1 MFNAEEGT
9 VITEHEILSSV
20 SNQVIVGFHK
30 DFSDVDRIEVRAQAP
45 SSNSGNARFEVVNTS
60 SSIVSMYTSSLA
72 HSGIGINKNNKYA
85 FAFKTNDYAGV
96 VNGGTPQ
103 TDTSGNVP
111 TGLNGMIVGNS
122 VYTVRSHLY
131 IKRLTLYSQRLSNNQ
146 LQNLTS

>member
-9 VITEHEILSSV
+9 IITEHEILSSTA
-20 SNQVIVGFHK
+20 NQGLVGFHK
-30 DFSDVDRIEVRAQAP
+30 DFGSVDRIEVRATDSTAAR
-45 SSNSGNARFEVVNTS
+45 ARFEVVNTS
-60 SSIVSMYTSSLA
+60 SGVASLSSSSLA

-85 FAFKTNDYAGV
+85 FAFKVNDFAGV

-146 LQNLTS
+146 LVTLTS

>member
-9 VITEHEILSSV
+9 VITEHEILSSTA
-20 SNQVIVGFHK
+20 NQGLVGFHK
-30 DFSDVDRIEVRAQAP
+30 DFGSVDRIEVRATG
-45 SSNSGNARFEVVNTS
+45 SNTGRARFEVTNTS
-60 SSIVSMYTSSLA
+60 SSVVYMMDSSLA

-85 FAFKTNDYAGV
+85 FAFKVNDYAGV

-146 LQNLTS
+146 MQNLTS

>member
-9 VITEHEILSSV
+9 VITEHEILSSTA
-20 SNQVIVGFHK
+20 NQGLVGFYK
-30 DFSDVDRIEVRAQAP
+30 DFGSVDRIELRAT
-45 SSNSGNARFEVVNTS
+45 GTTTTRARFEVVNSS
-60 SSIVSMYTSSLA
+60 SSIVSMSNSSLA
-72 HSGIGINKNNKYA
+72 HSGTGINKNSKYA
-85 FAFKTNDYAGV
+85 FAFKVNDFAGV
-96 VNGGTPQ
+96 VNGGSAQ

-146 LQNLTS
+146 MQNLTS